1 MDQDSLRAIST
12 LLIFLAFVGL
22 TISVYRK
29 RNNYFDDAANLPFV
43 EDGEEDLKKT
53 PKGDGDED
61 LKKTP
66 KGDDND

>member
-29 RNNYFDDAANLPFV
+29 RNSYYDDAANLPFV
-43 EDGEEDLKKT
+43 EDGEDDLKKT
-53 PKGDGDED
+53 PNGD
-61 LKKTP
+61 K
-66 KGDDND
+66 ND